1 MGGTCTLVILLCTN
15 RMYLPVVCIE
25 LHSTVHNTVH
35 SHLTILKSYT
45 KMSVM
50 SWKGSSSVMT
60 NTDHISRSLVIKTSI
75 LVKNALR
82 TSGSSIIYLLVIE
95 EWSFVRVDTILRVYR
110 YDPFT
115 LLLDIINIVMPR
127 VTIPDWLIWCP
138 NLCYSVVSPSLEIT
152 WSIQGVF

>member
-50 SWKGSSSVMT
+50 S
-60 NTDHISRSLVIKTSI
+60 
-75 LVKNALR
+75 
-82 TSGSSIIYLLVIE
+82 
-95 EWSFVRVDTILRVYR
+95 
-110 YDPFT
+110 
-115 LLLDIINIVMPR
+115 
-127 VTIPDWLIWCP
+127 
-138 NLCYSVVSPSLEIT
+138 
-152 WSIQGVF
+152 